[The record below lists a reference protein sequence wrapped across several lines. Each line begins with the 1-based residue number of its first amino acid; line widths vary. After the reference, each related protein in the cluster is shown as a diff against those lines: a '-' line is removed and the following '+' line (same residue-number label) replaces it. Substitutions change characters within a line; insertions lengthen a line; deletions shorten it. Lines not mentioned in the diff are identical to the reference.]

1 MQPGDI
7 MTSDRDLDLK
17 ALLSAIMNED
27 DAEPEPELESELP
40 MSAFGLRLT
49 AAVRAAIE
57 QMRQEGNL
65 EVEESQVEA
74 LISEVAEAGLDSN
87 SPKQLIKKVMNTLIH
102 SDRVEEIYGTDEMLK
117 ATLAGFLGQE

>member
-1 MQPGDI
+1 

-27 DAEPEPELESELP
+27 DVPLESEGTDEPP
-40 MSAFGLRLT
+40 MSEFGLRLT

-57 QMRQEGNL
+57 QMIREGNL
-65 EVEESQVEA
+65 EVEADDVDA

-87 SPKQLIKKVMNTLIH
+87 SPKQLTKKVLKTLLN

-117 ATLAGFLGQE
+117 ATLGHFLGSE